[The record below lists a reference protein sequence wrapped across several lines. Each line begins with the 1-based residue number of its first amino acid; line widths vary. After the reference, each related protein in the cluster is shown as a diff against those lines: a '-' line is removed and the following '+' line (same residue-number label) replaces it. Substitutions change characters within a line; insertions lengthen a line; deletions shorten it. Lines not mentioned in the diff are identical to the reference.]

1 MRSFMTRLPGMTER
15 RSLALSA
22 FVIGLAL
29 LGLWIVSGFLPA
41 LAWAAVLAI
50 AVDPLYM
57 RLRNRFPSHDRLLLP
72 LFITLIAAL
81 LILVPLA
88 LALNEAAHDARD
100 LVDWLSAAQASGVP
114 VPDWVGRLPFGS
126 NELTLWWQDHLATP
140 ERAAGQIAA
149 LRNSAWFTH
158 SRLLGAAL
166 LHRAVIFGFTL
177 LTLFFLLRD
186 RDVLLSQVRR
196 AGERLFG
203 PAGER
208 IGLQTIRSV
217 RGTIDGLVFV
227 AIGEG
232 AVMIPAYMLLGVPHA
247 LLFGVITMVA
257 AVIPFGA
264 ALIFAIAA
272 CLLLAQGTMAGAI
285 AVIAIGLSVVG
296 VADHFV
302 RPALI
307 GNAIR
312 LPFIWVLIGIFGG
325 VESFG
330 LLGLFVGPAG
340 MAVLVMMWREFLQ
353 DS

>member
-1 MRSFMTRLPGMTER
+1 
-15 RSLALSA
+15 
-22 FVIGLAL
+22 
-29 LGLWIVSGFLPA
+29 
-41 LAWAAVLAI
+41 
-50 AVDPLYM
+50 
-57 RLRNRFPSHDRLLLP
+57 
-72 LFITLIAAL
+72 
-81 LILVPLA
+81 
-88 LALNEAAHDARD
+88 
-100 LVDWLSAAQASGVP
+100 
-114 VPDWVGRLPFGS
+114 
-126 NELTLWWQDHLATP
+126 
-140 ERAAGQIAA
+140 
-149 LRNSAWFTH
+149 
-158 SRLLGAAL
+158 LGAAL

-186 RDVLLSQVRR
+186 RDALLSQVRR

-203 PAGER
+203 AAGER

-232 AVMIPAYMLLGVPHA
+232 AVMIPVYMLLGVPHA

-272 CLLLAQGTMAGAI
+272 CLLLAKGTMAGAI

-330 LLGLFVGPAG
+330 LLGLFVGPAV

-353 DS
+353 GS